1 MCILNFKL
9 YITVMSLKDI
19 LSVFDSL
26 LSGALKAGLFDKH
39 EVVKAV
45 IAHRD
50 ALAEKAAAETPVIK
64 ID

>member
-1 MCILNFKL
+1 
-9 YITVMSLKDI
+9 MSLKDI